1 VCFHGY
7 LVDIW
12 WRLEEGLCILFDSN
26 EDGALRQSV
35 SWSSPSQGAAFA
47 HGVQLA
53 AGGCVFLTGLVGLD
67 FEENRGRFVKLTNGR
82 FVKLVSLDWMKH
94 EGR

>member
-12 WRLEEGLCILFDSN
+12 WRLEEGLCILFHSN

-35 SWSSPSQGAAFA
+35 SWSSPSQGAAFV
-47 HGVQLA
+47 HGVRLA

-67 FEENRGRFVKLTNGR
+67 FEENGGR

>member
-1 VCFHGY
+1 M
-7 LVDIW
+7 
-12 WRLEEGLCILFDSN
+12 
-26 EDGALRQSV
+26 
-35 SWSSPSQGAAFA
+35 

-82 FVKLVSLDWMKH
+82 SVKLVSLDWMKH